1 MGTNMNDSALGSESL
16 FILVL
21 SSMAEVFIILRPSP
35 ILSDLMFGLQPRK
48 NVITTS
54 RWIKLC
60 ISDEALMT
68 TTKKRAPSLCLITR
82 PGREKVFQKKS
93 GLHKLKSTHMLPIYQ
108 NILSTMLIWVSI
120 DIILSFFSVCFLIT
134 WMFKR
139 KWSVYIYGYE

>member
-1 MGTNMNDSALGSESL
+1 MGTNMNDIALGSESL
-16 FILVL
+16 FILAP

-60 ISDEALMT
+60 ISDEVLMT
-68 TTKKRAPSLCLITR
+68 TTKESAIIM
-82 PGREKVFQKKS
+82 FN
-93 GLHKLKSTHMLPIYQ
+93 HKARSRRGVSEGIGIIQTKINPHASDLSEF
-108 NILSTMLIWVSI
+108 LSTMLIWVSI

-134 WMFKR
+134 WIFKR
-139 KWSVYIYGYE
+139 KWSVCIYGYE